1 MGFNMTVKM
10 KANITSAKYLLL
22 LLATLSST
30 LVSCTDTSEGTSLF
44 NLRTT
49 DTIKPQPRA
58 VELDLQQCYY
68 DLLQAAVYDSIVT
81 QSDFITFV
89 QLSSDGELG
98 FVNQWGIPINGFNM
112 LNPEFVGIYNLYA
125 CGDPLIGCPSIEG
138 IDIGVGGS
146 NLQIT
151 DGGDGG
157 LLSSI
162 CEDVYDV
169 INELLP
175 SEEVTK
181 SPTGPG
187 GTSPTVSPSSTGTS
201 EDNAPTYYPSY
212 IPSKNPTGSPTTSKS
227 PTGSAISTSP
237 TMSPIGSPTRS
248 PIVASD
254 GSISPT
260 YYPSYLPSKS
270 PVAPPIAITS
280 CPPAYIPNNI
290 FYEPLDKVTNPN
302 DSSGG
307 IDIYECKELPYT
319 PWCGQ
324 AAYEPGLDSTPWSEA
339 WTLVGQ
345 CTDQVVTTVAAT
357 TEATATKPVFTTV
370 VPEITDPVTTTD
382 SPVGITPPP
391 SPVVDPN
398 VPVIDTPPPVPVVD
412 PNVPTTVSPTASVVD
427 PQGELHSNFYLQL
440 FEHSS
445 YFSYVTVHTFQDPP
459 YSGPLPIEFKYEVG
473 NDRFLNAQAITTGE
487 PENDMMQ
494 VLLDSAMTLIDDV
507 VQNTFTRRGLRSY
520 SVKVRMLQVTHSSE
534 SVSIGNLTD
543 ICE

>member
-1 MGFNMTVKM
+1 MLDVQSSVALECTNIKM
-10 KANITSAKYLLL
+10 KANIASSKYLLL
-22 LLATLSST
+22 LLATLSSKF
-30 LVSCTDTSEGTSLF
+30 VSCAETPGGTSLF
-44 NLRTT
+44 NLRAT
-49 DTIKPQPRA
+49 DTLKPQPRA

-98 FVNQWGIPINGFNM
+98 FVNEWGIPINGFNM

-162 CEDVYDV
+162 CEDVYKV

-181 SPTGPG
+181 SPTGAD
-187 GTSPTVSPSSTGTS
+187 GTSPTASPSSAGTS
-201 EDNAPTYYPSY
+201 EENAPTYYPSY
-212 IPSKNPTGSPTTSKS
+212 IPSKNPTGSPTMTIRPTGTSPTMNPVGSPIMS
-227 PTGSAISTSP
+227 PTGSP
-237 TMSPIGSPTRS
+237 NDS
-248 PIVASD
+248 PIVAST
-254 GSISPT
+254 GSTSPT

-270 PVAPPIAITS
+270 PVAAPIASTI

-290 FYEPLDKVTNPN
+290 FYEALDKVTNPN

-324 AAYEPGLDSTPWSEA
+324 AAYEPGLDSTPWSQA

-345 CTDQVVTTVAAT
+345 CIDQVVTTVAAT
-357 TEATATKPVFTTV
+357 TEATVTKPVFTTTA
-370 VPEITDPVTTTD
+370 PETTDPVTTTD
-382 SPVGITPPP
+382 SPTAITPPP
-391 SPVVDPN
+391 VPVIDPN
-398 VPVIDTPPPVPVVD
+398 VPVIGTPPPVPVVG
-412 PNVPTTVSPTASVVD
+412 PSVPTTISPTASAVD
-427 PQGELHSNFYLQL
+427 PKG
-440 FEHSS
+440 
-445 YFSYVTVHTFQDPP
+445 
-459 YSGPLPIEFKYEVG
+459 
-473 NDRFLNAQAITTGE
+473 
-487 PENDMMQ
+487 
-494 VLLDSAMTLIDDV
+494 
-507 VQNTFTRRGLRSY
+507 
-520 SVKVRMLQVTHSSE
+520 
-534 SVSIGNLTD
+534 
-543 ICE
+543 